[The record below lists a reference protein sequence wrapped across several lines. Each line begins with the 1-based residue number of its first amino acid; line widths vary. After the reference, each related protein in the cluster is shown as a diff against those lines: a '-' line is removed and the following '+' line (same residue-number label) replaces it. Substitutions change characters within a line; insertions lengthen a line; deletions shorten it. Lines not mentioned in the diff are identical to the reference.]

1 MKVGFAPRP
10 QLGYHAPSSNGF
22 HDEAAV
28 ARRRTGLRLG
38 HEATVEP
45 IGLEVRNLPK
55 PITGLALFGNEQPLE
70 LEIGTGKGTF
80 LSEEASRRTG
90 VNFIGIDRASR
101 YWRHAS
107 DRLRRRG
114 CSNVRVIL
122 VDAGYFLAE
131 FVPDAALAAVHV
143 HFPDPWPKKRHHKRR
158 LIQPKLIREVERV
171 LIPGGRLQ
179 IVTDH
184 QDYFAHIEAVI
195 RSSSLAPSPYVR
207 PATAEGEE
215 LVGSNFER
223 KYQRL
228 GRNPYTVAAV
238 KAGPTSQLLRSSA

>member
-1 MKVGFAPRP
+1 MV
-10 QLGYHAPSSNGF
+10 
-22 HDEAAV
+22 
-28 ARRRTGLRLG
+28 RRRTGLRLG
-38 HEATVEP
+38 HGATVEP

-70 LEIGTGKGTF
+70 LEVGTGKGAF
-80 LSEEASRRTG
+80 LVEEASRRTG
-90 VNFIGIDRASR
+90 VNFIGIERASR
-101 YWRHAS
+101 YWRYAS
-107 DRLRRRG
+107 DRLRRRE
-114 CSNVRVIL
+114 CSNARVVL
-122 VDAGYFLAE
+122 ADAGYFLTE
-131 FVPDAALAAVHV
+131 LVPDAALVAVHV

-158 LIQPKLIREVERV
+158 LIRPNLIREVERV

-184 QDYFAHIEAVI
+184 QEYYARIEAVI

-207 PATAEGEE
+207 PTTAGDEE

-228 GRNPYTVAAV
+228 GRKAYTVAAV
-238 KAGPTSQLLRSSA
+238 KAVSTARLRTSSAG

>member
-1 MKVGFAPRP
+1 MLHDLDWATVFTE
-10 QLGYHAPSSNGF
+10 SN
-22 HDEAAV
+22 DEAAV
-28 ARRRTGLRLG
+28 VRRRTGLRPG
-38 HEATVEP
+38 RGATVEP

-70 LEIGTGKGTF
+70 LEVGTGKGAF
-80 LSEEASRRTG
+80 LAEEASRRTG
-90 VNFIGIDRASR
+90 VNFIGLERASR
-101 YWRHAS
+101 FWRHAS
-107 DRLRRRG
+107 DRLRRRE
-114 CSNVRVIL
+114 CSNARVVL
-122 VDAGYFLAE
+122 VDAGYFLTE

-158 LIQPKLIREVERV
+158 LIRPDLIREIERA

-184 QDYFAHIEAVI
+184 QEYYARIEAVI

-207 PATAEGEE
+207 PSTAEGEE

-228 GRNPYTVAAV
+228 GRNAYTVAAI
-238 KAGPTSQLLRSSA
+238 KAGATSGLRRSSA

>member
-1 MKVGFAPRP
+1 MV
-10 QLGYHAPSSNGF
+10 
-22 HDEAAV
+22 
-28 ARRRTGLRLG
+28 RRRTGLRLG
-38 HEATVEP
+38 HGATVEP

-70 LEIGTGKGTF
+70 LEVGTGKGAF
-80 LSEEASRRTG
+80 LAEEASRRTG
-90 VNFIGIDRASR
+90 VNFIGTDRASR
-101 YWRHAS
+101 DGRYAS
-107 DRLRRRG
+107 DRLRRRE
-114 CSNVRVIL
+114 CSNARVVL
-122 VDAGYFLAE
+122 ADAGYFLSE

-158 LIQPKLIREVERV
+158 LIRPNLIREVERV

-184 QDYFAHIEAVI
+184 QEYYARIEAVI
-195 RSSSLAPSPYVR
+195 RSSSLAPSPFVR
-207 PATAEGEE
+207 PTTAGSEE

-228 GRNPYTVAAV
+228 GKNAYTVAAV
-238 KAGPTSQLLRSSA
+238 KAASTSRLRTSSA